1 LGLLNHNINITHWSW
16 FTRQWVINFFLKKK
30 SILYI
35 YIYIYIYM
43 CVCVCV
49 CVPPCIEVYL
59 FLSIFILI
67 LSLLTSRVT
76 TITLFINSSV
86 FSLFP
91 GGNHLA
97 YIYLESKSK
106 RSSTTANALEDPL
119 QLFLL
124 YLDKVYIYIYIW
136 IRMLFYFGRYAYPL

>member
-1 LGLLNHNINITHWSW
+1 
-16 FTRQWVINFFLKKK
+16 
-30 SILYI
+30 
-35 YIYIYIYM
+35 
-43 CVCVCV
+43 VCVS
-49 CVPPCIEVYL
+49 PPCIEVYL

-76 TITLFINSSV
+76 TITLYINSSV

-124 YLDKVYIYIYIW
+124 YLDKVYIYIYIYESECYFTSVD
-136 IRMLFYFGRYAYPL
+136 MLILFNFYLFPLFLAKMSRVKELDMFTLAINII

>member
-1 LGLLNHNINITHWSW
+1 
-16 FTRQWVINFFLKKK
+16 
-30 SILYI
+30 
-35 YIYIYIYM
+35 M
-43 CVCVCV
+43 CVCVCP
-49 CVPPCIEVYL
+49 PPCIEVYL

-76 TITLFINSSV
+76 TITLYINSSV

-124 YLDKVYIYIYIW
+124 YLDKVYIYIYMNQNVILL
-136 IRMLFYFGRYAYPL
+136 R

>member
-1 LGLLNHNINITHWSW
+1 
-16 FTRQWVINFFLKKK
+16 
-30 SILYI
+30 
-35 YIYIYIYM
+35 M
-43 CVCVCV
+43 CVS
-49 CVPPCIEVYL
+49 PPCIEVYL

-76 TITLFINSSV
+76 TITLYINSSV

-124 YLDKVYIYIYIW
+124 YLDKVYIYIYIYESECYFTSVD
-136 IRMLFYFGRYAYPL
+136 MLILFNFYLFPLFLAKMSRVKELDMFTLAINII

>member
-1 LGLLNHNINITHWSW
+1 
-16 FTRQWVINFFLKKK
+16 
-30 SILYI
+30 
-35 YIYIYIYM
+35 
-43 CVCVCV
+43 VCV

-76 TITLFINSSV
+76 TITLYINSSV

-124 YLDKVYIYIYIW
+124 YLDKVYIYIYESECYFTSVDMLILFNFYLFPLFLAKMSRVKELDMFTLAINIIW
-136 IRMLFYFGRYAYPL
+136 GILT